1 MSEPGKETV
10 AISGRDMVEFRRAA
24 LEIAIKALPTQSPVA
39 QIAHVGGQF
48 LGLLM
53 GLQPVGVEAIVTDPQ
68 PNAGAAEAQK
78 VKAERKQRATPVDTA
93 TVPAGS
99 TATAPSAPAAVATG
113 PSEPA
118 KPTTP
123 AAATA
128 PTAQSAPV
136 AGSPTLVSPPT
147 DLNSAAIVL
156 KEAVGDLARGR
167 DFVKSLLAKYGVEL
181 MSQIAAPKLADFV
194 KDLKA
199 GKAALATVD
208 ANDPLKGLI

>member
-24 LEIAIKALPTQSPVA
+24 LEIAIKALPTLSPVA
-39 QIAHVGGQF
+39 QIAHVSGQF

-68 PNAGAAEAQK
+68 PNAGAAEAP
-78 VKAERKQRATPVDTA
+78 KAVAVRKPRAVAAP
-93 TVPAGS
+93 
-99 TATAPSAPAAVATG
+99 ATAVDPALSAPVAA
-113 PSEPA
+113 
-118 KPTTP
+118 PTSAPVVQPTP

-128 PTAQSAPV
+128 STAQSAPV

-194 KDLKA
+194 KDLKT
-199 GKAALATVD
+199 GKAALAQPD